1 MTSGKTKQERVRKL
15 RDEALALAREGH
27 DEKALFR
34 LAELEKLEPNEP
46 DWPRRAAECHRSLGN
61 SKEQVDALGRAAER
75 YMSQGLV
82 PKAIATCRMI
92 LSIDPRHTATQERLG
107 ALNDASPA
115 RFPVDPRPRPATAAP
130 SAPVPPQPAPD
141 ARMVAPR
148 APRLDEILRKRR
160 LHAPRTSP
168 EPRPEAPKLETSTPA
183 ASAPAPPLAAP
194 DVQPAPAAEF
204 GGEEP
209 PTDPLGRALELQAPI
224 ASSPTLFG
232 QDAYATNIETVYKP
246 NGTPSGMFR
255 ITFPEP
261 TAVPAPD
268 VRRRAQ
274 TALPTTPLFSELSPQ
289 SLSRL
294 IEEARLVVYE
304 TGSVVYRKD
313 DVSDALY
320 VIVSG
325 AVAVL
330 ADEESRLE
338 ITRLAEGECFGETA
352 LVGNEPRLTTVEATE
367 HTELLRIDRKLIA
380 ELVLTEPR
388 TLRVALRFLRERL
401 VQALLLTNPLF
412 TGLAKGRRREL
423 SERFE
428 FLQVDDGS
436 LLVEQGSPSPGLY
449 VLLSGV
455 VEVTRRE
462 NDAERRLS
470 LLHAG
475 AVFGEMSLISGE
487 PAMADVRSVGKDFAL
502 RLPEWGFQDM
512 GEDHPP
518 VLEFLTLLAAA
529 RQTQNRAVLESEM
542 AKNSARPPAPSV
554 PGE

>member
-1 MTSGKTKQERVRKL
+1 MTSSKTRQERVRKL

-27 DEKALFR
+27 DEKALLRF
-34 LAELEKLEPNEP
+34 AELEKLEPNEP
-46 DWPRRAAECHRSLGN
+46 DWPRRAAECHRALGN
-61 SKEQVDALGRAAER
+61 AREQVEALGRAAER

-82 PKAIATCRMI
+82 PKAIAACRVI
-92 LSIDPRHTATQERLG
+92 LSIDPRHTVTQERLG
-107 ALNDASPA
+107 ALSGASAA
-115 RFPVDPRPRPATAAP
+115 RFPVDQQSRPAAAVP
-130 SAPVPPQPAPD
+130 SHSAPVPSQPAPD
-141 ARMVAPR
+141 AHVVVPR
-148 APRLDEILRKRR
+148 APRLEEILRKRR
-160 LHAPRTSP
+160 LHAPRTALES
-168 EPRPEAPKLETSTPA
+168 RPETPKLETSTPA
-183 ASAPAPPLAAP
+183 P
-194 DVQPAPAAEF
+194 VAEF
-204 GGEEP
+204 GEDEP

-224 ASSPTLFG
+224 ASSPTPVAK
-232 QDAYATNIETVYKP
+232 DAYATNIETVYKP

-261 TAVPAPD
+261 SVAEAATD

-294 IEEARLVVYE
+294 IDEARLVTYE
-304 TGSVVYRKD
+304 TGTIVYRKGD
-313 DVSDALY
+313 GSDALY

-412 TGLAKGRRREL
+412 TSLAKGRRREL

-428 FLQVDDGS
+428 FLQVDHGS

-449 VLLSGV
+449 VLLSGA

-462 NDAERRLS
+462 NDAELRLS

-475 AVFGEMSLISGE
+475 AVFGEMSLLSGE
-487 PAMADVRSVGKDFAL
+487 PAMANVRSVGKGFAL

-518 VLEFLTLLAAA
+518 ILEFLTLLAAA
-529 RQTQNRAVLESEM
+529 RQTQNRALLGSEF
-542 AKNSARPPAPSV
+542 ASIPASPEQPSAPVVRGS
-554 PGE
+554 